1 MNCPKC
7 GTPLENTYRCPKC
20 EYEEPTMKRIIRASN
35 YHYNVGLSKAKIRD
49 LSGAIT
55 SLQMSLKYNKRNT
68 DARNLLGLVYFQMGE
83 TVSAL
88 SEWVIS
94 VHFQSKGNVARN
106 YIKKVQNNQG
116 QLQVINNTIQ
126 NYNLALKYLDEGNGD
141 LAIIELKKVVN
152 LNPNYIRA
160 YQLLGLL
167 YIQHKQYSAAK
178 KILSRALKLD
188 RNNITTVRYMNE
200 LVGYSRQKRKG
211 KDIQRERAA
220 YVQIKDPNPIVIERT
235 SGGYTD
241 FSTSTLS
248 FVNILIGIIIGA
260 AVVGLLVVPSIQK
273 TKAAEYNK
281 AVVEYSSQISE
292 RNKEITTLQN
302 QVDAL
307 TNEND
312 GLKNSAD
319 TTSQADSGKN
329 QELLI
334 QAMKSYLDNDF
345 VTSGTVLADVDKT
358 LLDSQDAQAVYDF
371 LLAKTRDTVVNQL
384 YAEAYEYYDQKDYMN
399 AVTYFRK
406 VLNLNGDS
414 VEAWFYMG
422 RSYQY
427 LTDFEQARN
436 CYNTIINNYG
446 DSDYAGDAGS
456 YLSQIENRASEST
469 ASEDQTSGE
478 QPAEGEPAEG
488 E

>member
-35 YHYNVGLSKAKIRD
+35 DHYNVGLSKAKLRD

-55 SLQMSLKYNKRNT
+55 SLQMSLKYNNRNT
-68 DARNLLGLVYFQMGE
+68 KARNLLGLVYFQMGE

-94 VHFQSKGNVARN
+94 VHFQGKGNVARN

-126 NYNLALKYLDEGNGD
+126 NYNLALKYLEEGNGD

-167 YIQHKQYSAAK
+167 YIQHKQYSAAR

-200 LVGYSRQKRKG
+200 LVGYSRQRRKG
-211 KDIQRERAA
+211 GDVEREKAA

-241 FSTSTLS
+241 FNTSTLS

-260 AVVGLLVVPSIQK
+260 AVVGLLLVPSIQK
-273 TKAAEYNK
+273 TKASEYNQ
-281 AVVEYSSQISE
+281 AVVGYSSQVSE
-292 RNKEITTLQN
+292 RNKEITSLQN
-302 QVDAL
+302 QVDTL
-307 TNEND
+307 TDEND
-312 GLKNSAD
+312 KLKNNMDSVG
-319 TTSQADSGKN
+319 SGADSEQNDKR
-329 QELLI
+329 LI

-345 VTSGTVLADVDKT
+345 VTAGTVLADVDKT
-358 LLDSQDAQAVYDF
+358 LLDGQEAQDVYDF
-371 LLAKTRDTVVNQL
+371 LLTNTKDTVINQL
-384 YAEAYEYYDQKDYMN
+384 YEEACEYYDQKDYMN

-406 VLNLNGDS
+406 VLNLNPDS
-414 VEAWFYMG
+414 VEAWYNMG
-422 RSYQY
+422 RAYQY

-436 CYNTIINNYG
+436 CYNTILNNYG
-446 DSDYAGDAGS
+446 DSDYANDART
-456 YLSQIENRASEST
+456 YLSQIESRIS
-469 ASEDQTSGE
+469 
-478 QPAEGEPAEG
+478 EGE
-488 E
+488 

>member
-68 DARNLLGLVYFQMGE
+68 KARNLLGLVYFQMGE

-126 NYNLALKYLDEGNGD
+126 NYNLALKYLEEGNGD

-167 YIQHKQYSAAK
+167 YIQHKQYSAAR

-211 KDIQRERAA
+211 GDVEREKAA

-241 FSTSTLS
+241 FNTSTLS

-260 AVVGLLVVPSIQK
+260 AVVGLLLVPSIQK
-273 TKAAEYNK
+273 TKASEYNQ
-281 AVVEYSSQISE
+281 AVVGYSSQISE
-292 RNKEITTLQN
+292 RNKEITSLQN
-302 QVDAL
+302 QVDTL
-307 TNEND
+307 TDEND
-312 GLKNSAD
+312 KLKNNMDSVG
-319 TTSQADSGKN
+319 SGADSEQNDKR
-329 QELLI
+329 LI

-345 VTSGTVLADVDKT
+345 VTAGTVLADVDKT
-358 LLDSQDAQAVYDF
+358 LLDGQEAQDVYDF
-371 LLAKTRDTVVNQL
+371 LLTNTKDTVINQL
-384 YAEAYEYYDQKDYMN
+384 YEEACEYYDQKDYMN

-406 VLNLNGDS
+406 VLNLNPDS
-414 VEAWFYMG
+414 VEAWYNMG
-422 RSYQY
+422 RAYQY

-446 DSDYAGDAGS
+446 DSDYANDART
-456 YLSQIENRASEST
+456 YLSQIESRISES
-469 ASEDQTSGE
+469 E
-478 QPAEGEPAEG
+478 
-488 E
+488 

>member
-68 DARNLLGLVYFQMGE
+68 NARNLLGLVYFQMGE

-88 SEWVIS
+88 GEWVIS

-126 NYNLALKYLDEGNGD
+126 NYNLALKYLEEGNGD

-160 YQLLGLL
+160 YQLLGIL

-211 KDIQRERAA
+211 GDVEREKAA

-235 SGGYTD
+235 AGSYTD
-241 FSTSTLS
+241 FNTSTLS

-260 AVVGLLVVPSIQK
+260 AVVGLLLVPSIQK
-273 TKAAEYNK
+273 TKASEYNQ

-292 RNKEITTLQN
+292 RNKEITSLQN
-302 QVDAL
+302 QVDTL
-307 TNEND
+307 TDEND
-312 GLKNSAD
+312 KLKNNMDSVG
-319 TTSQADSGKN
+319 SQADSEQNDKR
-329 QELLI
+329 LI

-345 VTSGTVLADVDKT
+345 VTAGTVLADVDKT
-358 LLDSQDAQAVYDF
+358 LLDGQEAQDVYDF
-371 LLAKTRDTVVNQL
+371 LLTKTRDTVVNQL

-406 VLNLNGDS
+406 VLNLNPDS
-414 VEAWFYMG
+414 VEAWYNMG
-422 RSYQY
+422 RAYQY

-446 DSDYAGDAGS
+446 DSDYADDART
-456 YLSQIENRASEST
+456 YLSQIESRMSESQT
-469 ASEDQTSGE
+469 PESE
-478 QPAEGEPAEG
+478 
-488 E
+488 

>member
-35 YHYNVGLSKAKIRD
+35 DHYNVGLSKAKLRD

-68 DARNLLGLVYFQMGE
+68 KARNLLGLVYFQMGE

-94 VHFQSKGNVARN
+94 VHFQGKGNVARN

-126 NYNLALKYLDEGNGD
+126 NYNLALKYLEEGNGD

-167 YIQHKQYSAAK
+167 YIQHKQYSAAR

-200 LVGYSRQKRKG
+200 LVGYSRQRRKG
-211 KDIQRERAA
+211 GDVEREKAA

-241 FSTSTLS
+241 FNTSTLS

-260 AVVGLLVVPSIQK
+260 AVVGLLLVPSIQK
-273 TKAAEYNK
+273 TKASEYNQ
-281 AVVEYSSQISE
+281 AVVGYSSQISE
-292 RNKEITTLQN
+292 RNKEITSLQN
-302 QVDAL
+302 QVDTL
-307 TNEND
+307 TDEND
-312 GLKNSAD
+312 KLKNNMDSVG
-319 TTSQADSGKN
+319 SGADSEQNDKR
-329 QELLI
+329 LI

-345 VTSGTVLADVDKT
+345 VTAGTVLADVDKT
-358 LLDSQDAQAVYDF
+358 LLDGQEAQDVYDF
-371 LLAKTRDTVVNQL
+371 LLTNTKDTVINQL
-384 YAEAYEYYDQKDYMN
+384 YEEACEYYDQKDYMN

-406 VLNLNGDS
+406 VLNLNPDS
-414 VEAWFYMG
+414 VEAWYNMG
-422 RSYQY
+422 RAYQY

-436 CYNTIINNYG
+436 CYNTILNNYG
-446 DSDYAGDAGS
+446 DSDYANDART
-456 YLSQIENRASEST
+456 YLSQIESRIS
-469 ASEDQTSGE
+469 
-478 QPAEGEPAEG
+478 EGE
-488 E
+488 

>member
-68 DARNLLGLVYFQMGE
+68 KARNLLGLVYFQMGE

-126 NYNLALKYLDEGNGD
+126 NYNLALKYLEEGNGD

-167 YIQHKQYSAAK
+167 YIQHKQYSAAR

-211 KDIQRERAA
+211 GDVEREKAA

-241 FSTSTLS
+241 FNTSTLS

-260 AVVGLLVVPSIQK
+260 AVVGLLLVPSIQK
-273 TKAAEYNK
+273 TKASEYNQ
-281 AVVEYSSQISE
+281 AVVGYSSQISE
-292 RNKEITTLQN
+292 RNKEITSLQN
-302 QVDAL
+302 QVDTL
-307 TNEND
+307 TDEND
-312 GLKNSAD
+312 KLKNNMDSVG
-319 TTSQADSGKN
+319 SGADSEQNDKR
-329 QELLI
+329 LI

-345 VTSGTVLADVDKT
+345 VTAGTVLADVDKT
-358 LLDSQDAQAVYDF
+358 LLDGQEAQDVYDF
-371 LLAKTRDTVVNQL
+371 LLTNTKDTVVNQL
-384 YAEAYEYYDQKDYMN
+384 YEEACEYCDQKDYMN

-406 VLNLNGDS
+406 VLNLNPDS
-414 VEAWFYMG
+414 VEAWYNMG
-422 RSYQY
+422 RAYQY

-446 DSDYAGDAGS
+446 DSDYANDART
-456 YLSQIENRASEST
+456 YLSQIESRISES
-469 ASEDQTSGE
+469 E
-478 QPAEGEPAEG
+478 
-488 E
+488 

>member
-1 MNCPKC
+1 
-7 GTPLENTYRCPKC
+7 
-20 EYEEPTMKRIIRASN
+20 
-35 YHYNVGLSKAKIRD
+35 
-49 LSGAIT
+49 
-55 SLQMSLKYNKRNT
+55 
-68 DARNLLGLVYFQMGE
+68 MGE

-126 NYNLALKYLDEGNGD
+126 NYNLALKYLEEGNGD

-167 YIQHKQYSAAK
+167 YIQHKQYSAAR

-211 KDIQRERAA
+211 GDVEREKAA

-241 FSTSTLS
+241 FNTSTLS

-260 AVVGLLVVPSIQK
+260 AVVGLLLVPSIQK
-273 TKAAEYNK
+273 TKASEYNQ
-281 AVVEYSSQISE
+281 AVVGYSSQISE
-292 RNKEITTLQN
+292 RNKEITSLQN
-302 QVDAL
+302 QVDTL
-307 TNEND
+307 TDEND
-312 GLKNSAD
+312 KLKNNMDSVG
-319 TTSQADSGKN
+319 SGADSEQNDKR
-329 QELLI
+329 LI
-334 QAMKSYLDNDF
+334 QEMKSYLDNDF
-345 VTSGTVLADVDKT
+345 VTAGTVLADVDKT
-358 LLDSQDAQAVYDF
+358 LLDGQEAQDVYDF
-371 LLAKTRDTVVNQL
+371 LLTNTKDTVVNQL
-384 YAEAYEYYDQKDYMN
+384 YEEACEYYDQKDYMN

-406 VLNLNGDS
+406 VLNLNPDS
-414 VEAWFYMG
+414 VEAWYNMG
-422 RSYQY
+422 RAYQY

-446 DSDYAGDAGS
+446 DSDYANDART
-456 YLSQIENRASEST
+456 YLSQIESRISES
-469 ASEDQTSGE
+469 E
-478 QPAEGEPAEG
+478 
-488 E
+488 

>member
-20 EYEEPTMKRIIRASN
+20 AYEEPIMKRIIQSSN
-35 YHYNVGLSKAKIRD
+35 YHYNIGLSKARIRD
-49 LSGAIT
+49 LSGAIA

-68 DARNLLGLVYFQMGE
+68 NARNLLGLVYFQTGE
-83 TVSAL
+83 TVAAL

-116 QLQVINNTIQ
+116 QLQVINSTIQ
-126 NYNLALKYLDEGNGD
+126 NYNLALKYLEEGNGD

-167 YIQHKQYSAAK
+167 YIQHKQYSAAR

-200 LVGYSRQKRKG
+200 LVDYSHQRRRG
-211 KDIQRERAA
+211 KDVEPEKAA

-235 SGGYTD
+235 AGSYTD
-241 FSTSTLS
+241 FNTSTLS

-260 AVVGLLVVPSIQK
+260 AVVGLLLVPSIQK
-273 TKAAEYNK
+273 TKASEYNQ

-307 TNEND
+307 TDEND
-312 GLKNSAD
+312 KLKNNMD
-319 TTSQADSGKN
+319 TVGSQADSEQNEKR
-329 QELLI
+329 LI

-345 VTSGTVLADVDKT
+345 ATAGTVLADVDKT
-358 LLDSQDAQAVYDF
+358 LLDGQEAQDVYDF
-371 LLAKTRDTVVNQL
+371 LLTKTRDTVINQL

-406 VLNLNGDS
+406 VLNLNSDS
-414 VEAWFYMG
+414 VEAWFNMG
-422 RSYQY
+422 RAYQY

-436 CYNTIINNYG
+436 CYNTIINDYG
-446 DSDYAGDAGS
+446 DSEYADDART
-456 YLSQIENRASEST
+456 YLSQIESRVSESGT
-469 ASEDQTSGE
+469 PENNT
-478 QPAEGEPAEG
+478 PEGE
-488 E
+488 

>member
-68 DARNLLGLVYFQMGE
+68 KARNLLGLVYFQMGE

-126 NYNLALKYLDEGNGD
+126 NYNLALKYLEEGNGD

-167 YIQHKQYSAAK
+167 YIQHKQYSAAR

-211 KDIQRERAA
+211 GDVEREKAA

-241 FSTSTLS
+241 FNTSTLS

-260 AVVGLLVVPSIQK
+260 AVVGLLLVPSIQK
-273 TKAAEYNK
+273 TKASEYNQ
-281 AVVEYSSQISE
+281 AVVGYSSQISE
-292 RNKEITTLQN
+292 RNKEITSLQN
-302 QVDAL
+302 QVDTL
-307 TNEND
+307 TDEND
-312 GLKNSAD
+312 KLKNNMDSVG
-319 TTSQADSGKN
+319 SGADSEQNDKR
-329 QELLI
+329 LI

-345 VTSGTVLADVDKT
+345 VTAGTVLADVDKT
-358 LLDSQDAQAVYDF
+358 LLDGQEAQDVYDF
-371 LLAKTRDTVVNQL
+371 LLTNTKDTVVNQL
-384 YAEAYEYYDQKDYMN
+384 YEEACEYYDQKDYMN

-406 VLNLNGDS
+406 VLNLNPDS
-414 VEAWFYMG
+414 VEAWYNMG
-422 RSYQY
+422 RAYQY

-446 DSDYAGDAGS
+446 DSDYANDART
-456 YLSQIENRASEST
+456 YLSQIESRISES
-469 ASEDQTSGE
+469 E
-478 QPAEGEPAEG
+478 
-488 E
+488 

>member
-20 EYEEPTMKRIIRASN
+20 EFEEPTMKRIIQSSN
-35 YHYNVGLSKAKIRD
+35 YHYNVGLSKARIRD

-68 DARNLLGLVYFQMGE
+68 NARNLLGLVYFQMGE
-83 TVSAL
+83 TVAAL

-116 QLQVINNTIQ
+116 QLQVINSTIQ
-126 NYNLALKYLDEGNGD
+126 NYNLALKYLEEGNGD

-167 YIQHKQYSAAK
+167 YIQHKQYSAAR

-200 LVGYSRQKRKG
+200 LVDYSHQRRKG
-211 KDIQRERAA
+211 REAEREKAA

-235 SGGYTD
+235 SGSYTD
-241 FSTSTLS
+241 FNTSTLS

-260 AVVGLLVVPSIQK
+260 AVVGLLLVPSIQK
-273 TKAAEYNK
+273 TKASEYNQ

-307 TNEND
+307 TDEND
-312 GLKNSAD
+312 KLKNNMD
-319 TTSQADSGKN
+319 TVGSQADSEQNEKR
-329 QELLI
+329 LI

-345 VTSGTVLADVDKT
+345 VTAGTVLADVDKT
-358 LLDSQDAQAVYDF
+358 LLDGQEAQDVYDF

-406 VLNLNGDS
+406 VLNLNPDS
-414 VEAWFYMG
+414 VEAWYNMG

-446 DSDYAGDAGS
+446 DSEYAYDAQT
-456 YLSQIENRASEST
+456 YLNQIESRSAESGTPESE
-469 ASEDQTSGE
+469 
-478 QPAEGEPAEG
+478 
-488 E
+488 

>member
-35 YHYNVGLSKAKIRD
+35 DHYNVGLSKAKIRD

-68 DARNLLGLVYFQMGE
+68 KARNLLGLVYFQMGE

-94 VHFQSKGNVARN
+94 VHFQGKGNVARN

-126 NYNLALKYLDEGNGD
+126 NYNLALKYLEEGNGD

-167 YIQHKQYSAAK
+167 YIQHKQYSAAR

-200 LVGYSRQKRKG
+200 LVGYSRQRRKG
-211 KDIQRERAA
+211 GDVEREKAA

-241 FSTSTLS
+241 FNTSTLS

-260 AVVGLLVVPSIQK
+260 AVVGLLLVPSIQK
-273 TKAAEYNK
+273 TKASEYNQ
-281 AVVEYSSQISE
+281 AVVGYSSQVSE
-292 RNKEITTLQN
+292 RNKEITSLQN
-302 QVDAL
+302 QVDTL
-307 TNEND
+307 TDEND
-312 GLKNSAD
+312 KLKNNMDSVG
-319 TTSQADSGKN
+319 SGADSEQNDKR
-329 QELLI
+329 LI

-345 VTSGTVLADVDKT
+345 VTAGTVLADVDKT
-358 LLDSQDAQAVYDF
+358 LLDGQEAQDVYDF
-371 LLAKTRDTVVNQL
+371 LLTNTKDTVINQL
-384 YAEAYEYYDQKDYMN
+384 YEEACEYYDQKDYMN

-406 VLNLNGDS
+406 VLNLNPDS
-414 VEAWFYMG
+414 VEAWYNMG
-422 RSYQY
+422 RAYQY

-436 CYNTIINNYG
+436 CYNTILNNYG
-446 DSDYAGDAGS
+446 DSDYANDART
-456 YLSQIENRASEST
+456 YLSQIESRIS
-469 ASEDQTSGE
+469 
-478 QPAEGEPAEG
+478 EGE
-488 E
+488 

>member
-35 YHYNVGLSKAKIRD
+35 DHYNVGLSKAKLRD

-68 DARNLLGLVYFQMGE
+68 KARNLLGLVYFQMGE

-94 VHFQSKGNVARN
+94 VHFQGKGNVARN

-126 NYNLALKYLDEGNGD
+126 NYNLALKYLEEGNGD

-167 YIQHKQYSAAK
+167 YIQHKQYSAAR

-200 LVGYSRQKRKG
+200 LVGYSRQRRKG
-211 KDIQRERAA
+211 GDVEREKAA
-220 YVQIKDPNPIVIERT
+220 YVQIKDPKPIVIERT

-241 FSTSTLS
+241 FNTSTLS

-260 AVVGLLVVPSIQK
+260 AVVGLLLVPSIQK
-273 TKAAEYNK
+273 TKASEYNQ
-281 AVVEYSSQISE
+281 AVVGYSSQISE
-292 RNKEITTLQN
+292 RNKEITSLQN
-302 QVDAL
+302 QVDTL
-307 TNEND
+307 TDEND
-312 GLKNSAD
+312 KLKNNMDSVG
-319 TTSQADSGKN
+319 SGADSEQNDKR
-329 QELLI
+329 LI

-345 VTSGTVLADVDKT
+345 VTAGTVLADVDKT
-358 LLDSQDAQAVYDF
+358 LLDGQEAQDVYDF
-371 LLAKTRDTVVNQL
+371 LLTNTKDTVINQL
-384 YAEAYEYYDQKDYMN
+384 YEEACEYYDQKDYMN

-406 VLNLNGDS
+406 VLNLNPDS
-414 VEAWFYMG
+414 VEAWYNMG
-422 RSYQY
+422 RAYQY

-436 CYNTIINNYG
+436 CYNTILNNYG
-446 DSDYAGDAGS
+446 DSDYANDART
-456 YLSQIENRASEST
+456 YLSQIESRIS
-469 ASEDQTSGE
+469 
-478 QPAEGEPAEG
+478 EGE
-488 E
+488 

>member
-35 YHYNVGLSKAKIRD
+35 DHYNVGLSKAKLRD

-68 DARNLLGLVYFQMGE
+68 KARNLLGLVYFQMGE

-94 VHFQSKGNVARN
+94 VHFQGKGNVARN

-126 NYNLALKYLDEGNGD
+126 NYNLALKYLEEGNGD

-167 YIQHKQYSAAK
+167 YIQHKQYSAAR

-200 LVGYSRQKRKG
+200 LVGYSRQRRKG
-211 KDIQRERAA
+211 GDVEREKAA

-241 FSTSTLS
+241 FNTSTLS

-260 AVVGLLVVPSIQK
+260 AVVGLLLVPSIQK
-273 TKAAEYNK
+273 TKASEYNQ
-281 AVVEYSSQISE
+281 AVVGYSSQVSE
-292 RNKEITTLQN
+292 RNKEITSLQN
-302 QVDAL
+302 QVDTL
-307 TNEND
+307 TDEND
-312 GLKNSAD
+312 KLKNNMDSVG
-319 TTSQADSGKN
+319 SGADSEQNDKR
-329 QELLI
+329 LI

-345 VTSGTVLADVDKT
+345 VTAGTVLADVDKT
-358 LLDSQDAQAVYDF
+358 LLDGQEAQDVYDF
-371 LLAKTRDTVVNQL
+371 LLTNTKDTVINQL
-384 YAEAYEYYDQKDYMN
+384 YEEACEYYDQKDYMN

-406 VLNLNGDS
+406 VLNLNPDS
-414 VEAWFYMG
+414 VEAWYNMG
-422 RSYQY
+422 RAYQY

-446 DSDYAGDAGS
+446 DSDYANDART
-456 YLSQIENRASEST
+456 YLSQIESRIS
-469 ASEDQTSGE
+469 
-478 QPAEGEPAEG
+478 EGE
-488 E
+488 

>member
-35 YHYNVGLSKAKIRD
+35 DHYNVGLSKAKLRD

-68 DARNLLGLVYFQMGE
+68 KARNLLGLVYFQMGE

-94 VHFQSKGNVARN
+94 VHFQGKGNVARN

-126 NYNLALKYLDEGNGD
+126 NYNLALKYLEEGNGD

-167 YIQHKQYSAAK
+167 YIQHKQYSAAR

-200 LVGYSRQKRKG
+200 LVGYSRQRRKG
-211 KDIQRERAA
+211 GDVEREKAA

-241 FSTSTLS
+241 FNTSTLS

-260 AVVGLLVVPSIQK
+260 AVVGLLLVPSIQK
-273 TKAAEYNK
+273 TKASEYNQ
-281 AVVEYSSQISE
+281 AVVGYSSQISE
-292 RNKEITTLQN
+292 RNKEITSLQN
-302 QVDAL
+302 QVDTL
-307 TNEND
+307 TDEND
-312 GLKNSAD
+312 KLKNNMDSVG
-319 TTSQADSGKN
+319 SGADSEQNDKR
-329 QELLI
+329 LI

-345 VTSGTVLADVDKT
+345 VTAGTVLADVDKT
-358 LLDSQDAQAVYDF
+358 LLDGQEAQDVYDF
-371 LLAKTRDTVVNQL
+371 LLTNTKDTVINQL
-384 YAEAYEYYDQKDYMN
+384 YEEACEYYDQKDYMN

-406 VLNLNGDS
+406 VLNLNPDS
-414 VEAWFYMG
+414 VEAWYNMG
-422 RSYQY
+422 RAYQY

-436 CYNTIINNYG
+436 CYNTILNNYG
-446 DSDYAGDAGS
+446 DNDYANDART
-456 YLSQIENRASEST
+456 YLSQIESRIS
-469 ASEDQTSGE
+469 
-478 QPAEGEPAEG
+478 EGE
-488 E
+488 

>member
-68 DARNLLGLVYFQMGE
+68 NARNLLGLVYFQMGE

-88 SEWVIS
+88 GEWVIS

-126 NYNLALKYLDEGNGD
+126 NYNLALKYLEEGNGD

-211 KDIQRERAA
+211 GDVEREKAA

-235 SGGYTD
+235 AGSYTD
-241 FSTSTLS
+241 FNTSTLS

-260 AVVGLLVVPSIQK
+260 AVVGLLLVPSIQK
-273 TKAAEYNK
+273 TKASEYNQ

-292 RNKEITTLQN
+292 RNKEITSLQN
-302 QVDAL
+302 QVDTL
-307 TNEND
+307 TDEND
-312 GLKNSAD
+312 KLKNNMDSVG
-319 TTSQADSGKN
+319 SQADSEQNDKR
-329 QELLI
+329 LI

-345 VTSGTVLADVDKT
+345 VTAGTVLADVDKT
-358 LLDSQDAQAVYDF
+358 LLDGQEAQDVYDF
-371 LLAKTRDTVVNQL
+371 LLTKTRDTVVNQL

-406 VLNLNGDS
+406 VLNLNPDS
-414 VEAWFYMG
+414 VEAWYNMG
-422 RSYQY
+422 RAYQY

-436 CYNTIINNYG
+436 CYNTIINKYG
-446 DSDYAGDAGS
+446 DSDYADDART
-456 YLSQIENRASEST
+456 YLSQIESRMSESQT
-469 ASEDQTSGE
+469 PESE
-478 QPAEGEPAEG
+478 
-488 E
+488 

>member
-7 GTPLENTYRCPKC
+7 GTPLKNTYRCPKC

-68 DARNLLGLVYFQMGE
+68 NARNLLGLVYFQMGE

-88 SEWVIS
+88 GEWVIS

-126 NYNLALKYLDEGNGD
+126 NYNLALKYLEEGNGD

-211 KDIQRERAA
+211 GDVEREKAA

-235 SGGYTD
+235 AGSYTD
-241 FSTSTLS
+241 FNTSTLS

-260 AVVGLLVVPSIQK
+260 AVVGLLLVPSIQK
-273 TKAAEYNK
+273 TKASEYNQ

-292 RNKEITTLQN
+292 RNKEITSLQN
-302 QVDAL
+302 QVDTL
-307 TNEND
+307 TDEND
-312 GLKNSAD
+312 KLKNNMDSVG
-319 TTSQADSGKN
+319 SQADSEQNDKR
-329 QELLI
+329 LI

-345 VTSGTVLADVDKT
+345 VTAGTVLADVDKT
-358 LLDSQDAQAVYDF
+358 LLDGQEAQDVYDF
-371 LLAKTRDTVVNQL
+371 LLTKTRDTVVNQL

-406 VLNLNGDS
+406 VLNLNPDS
-414 VEAWFYMG
+414 VEAWYNMG
-422 RSYQY
+422 RAYQY

-446 DSDYAGDAGS
+446 DSDYADDART
-456 YLSQIENRASEST
+456 YLSQIESRMSESQT
-469 ASEDQTSGE
+469 PESE
-478 QPAEGEPAEG
+478 
-488 E
+488 

>member
-68 DARNLLGLVYFQMGE
+68 DARNLLGLVYFQVGE

-211 KDIQRERAA
+211 KDIERERAA

-260 AVVGLLVVPSIQK
+260 AVGGWLVVPSIQK

-312 GLKNSAD
+312 GLKNSTD

-384 YAEAYEYYDQKDYMN
+384 YAEAYEYYDQRDYMN

-446 DSDYAGDAGS
+446 DSDYAGDASS

-469 ASEDQTSGE
+469 ASEDQASGE

>member
-20 EYEEPTMKRIIRASN
+20 EYEEPMMKRIIRASN
-35 YHYNVGLSKAKIRD
+35 YHYNVGLSKVRIRD

-55 SLQMSLKYNKRNT
+55 SLQMSLKYNKRHTN
-68 DARNLLGLVYFQMGE
+68 ARNLLGLVYFQMGE

-94 VHFQSKGNVARN
+94 VHFQSKGNIARN

-126 NYNLALKYLDEGNGD
+126 NYNQALKYLEEGNGD

-200 LVGYSRQKRKG
+200 LVGYSTSQRRKNRAVE
-211 KDIQRERAA
+211 REKAA
-220 YVQIKDPNPIVIERT
+220 FIQIKDPNPIVIERT
-235 SGGYTD
+235 AGSYTD
-241 FSTSTLS
+241 FNTSTLS

-307 TNEND
+307 TGEND
-312 GLKNSAD
+312 TLKNNAD
-319 TTSQADSGKN
+319 NTGSLADEGHN
-329 QELLI
+329 EELLI

-358 LLDSQDAQAVYDF
+358 LLSSQDAQSVYDF
-371 LLAKTRDTVVNQL
+371 LLTKTRDTVVNQI

-414 VEAWFYMG
+414 VEAWFYLG
-422 RSYQY
+422 RAYQY

-436 CYNTIINNYG
+436 CYNTIMNNYG
-446 DSDYAGDAGS
+446 DSDYADDART
-456 YLSQIENRASEST
+456 YLSQIENRTSENQSSESEPLE
-469 ASEDQTSGE
+469 SEPSENETGE
-478 QPAEGEPAEG
+478 
-488 E
+488 

>member
-35 YHYNVGLSKAKIRD
+35 YHYNAGLSKAKIRD

-68 DARNLLGLVYFQMGE
+68 NARNLLGLVYFQMGE

-88 SEWVIS
+88 GEWVIS

-126 NYNLALKYLDEGNGD
+126 NYNLALKYLEEGNGD

-211 KDIQRERAA
+211 GDVEREKAA

-235 SGGYTD
+235 SGSYTD
-241 FSTSTLS
+241 FNTSTLS

-260 AVVGLLVVPSIQK
+260 AVVGLLLVPSIQK
-273 TKAAEYNK
+273 TKASEYNQ

-292 RNKEITTLQN
+292 RNKEITSLQN
-302 QVDAL
+302 QVDTL
-307 TNEND
+307 TDEND
-312 GLKNSAD
+312 KLKNNMDSVG
-319 TTSQADSGKN
+319 SQADSEQNDKR
-329 QELLI
+329 LI

-345 VTSGTVLADVDKT
+345 VTAGTVLADVDKT
-358 LLDSQDAQAVYDF
+358 LLDGQEAQDVYDF
-371 LLAKTRDTVVNQL
+371 LLTKTRDTVVNQL
-384 YAEAYEYYDQKDYMN
+384 YEEACEYYDQKDYMN

-406 VLNLNGDS
+406 VLNLNPDS
-414 VEAWFYMG
+414 VEAWYNMG
-422 RSYQY
+422 RAYQY

-446 DSDYAGDAGS
+446 DSDYADDART
-456 YLSQIENRASEST
+456 YLSQIESRMSESQT
-469 ASEDQTSGE
+469 PESE
-478 QPAEGEPAEG
+478 
-488 E
+488 

>member
-1 MNCPKC
+1 
-7 GTPLENTYRCPKC
+7 
-20 EYEEPTMKRIIRASN
+20 
-35 YHYNVGLSKAKIRD
+35 
-49 LSGAIT
+49 
-55 SLQMSLKYNKRNT
+55 MS
-68 DARNLLGLVYFQMGE
+68 AF
-83 TVSAL
+83 

-211 KDIQRERAA
+211 KDIERERAA

-312 GLKNSAD
+312 GLKNSTD

-384 YAEAYEYYDQKDYMN
+384 YAEAYEYYDQRDYMN

-446 DSDYAGDAGS
+446 DSDYAGDASS

-469 ASEDQTSGE
+469 ASEDQASGE

>member
-68 DARNLLGLVYFQMGE
+68 NARNLLGLVYFQMGE

-88 SEWVIS
+88 GEWVIS

-126 NYNLALKYLDEGNGD
+126 NYNLALKYLEEGNGD

-211 KDIQRERAA
+211 GDVEREKAA

-235 SGGYTD
+235 AGSYTD
-241 FSTSTLS
+241 FNTSTLS

-260 AVVGLLVVPSIQK
+260 AVVGLLLVPSIQK
-273 TKAAEYNK
+273 TKASEYNQ

-292 RNKEITTLQN
+292 RNKEITSLQN
-302 QVDAL
+302 QVDTL
-307 TNEND
+307 TDEND
-312 GLKNSAD
+312 KLKNNMDSVGN
-319 TTSQADSGKN
+319 QADSEQNDKR
-329 QELLI
+329 LI

-345 VTSGTVLADVDKT
+345 VTAGTVLADVDKT
-358 LLDSQDAQAVYDF
+358 LLDGQEAQDVYDF
-371 LLAKTRDTVVNQL
+371 LLTKTRDTVVDQL

-406 VLNLNGDS
+406 VLNLNPDS
-414 VEAWFYMG
+414 VEAWYNMG
-422 RSYQY
+422 RAYQY

-446 DSDYAGDAGS
+446 DSDYADDART
-456 YLSQIENRASEST
+456 YLSQIESRMSESQT
-469 ASEDQTSGE
+469 PESE
-478 QPAEGEPAEG
+478 
-488 E
+488 

>member
-68 DARNLLGLVYFQMGE
+68 NARNLLGLVYFQMGE

-88 SEWVIS
+88 GEWVIS

-126 NYNLALKYLDEGNGD
+126 NYNLALKYLEEGNGD

-211 KDIQRERAA
+211 GDVEREKAA

-235 SGGYTD
+235 AGSYTD
-241 FSTSTLS
+241 FNTSTLS

-260 AVVGLLVVPSIQK
+260 AVVGLLLVPSIQK
-273 TKAAEYNK
+273 TKASEYNQ

-292 RNKEITTLQN
+292 RNKEITSLQN
-302 QVDAL
+302 QVDTL
-307 TNEND
+307 TDEND
-312 GLKNSAD
+312 KLKNNMDSVG
-319 TTSQADSGKN
+319 SQADSEQNDKR
-329 QELLI
+329 LI
-334 QAMKSYLDNDF
+334 QVMKSYLDNDF
-345 VTSGTVLADVDKT
+345 VTAGTVLADVDKT
-358 LLDSQDAQAVYDF
+358 LLDGQEAQDVYDF
-371 LLAKTRDTVVNQL
+371 LLTKTRDTVVNQL

-406 VLNLNGDS
+406 VLNLNPDS
-414 VEAWFYMG
+414 VEAWYNMG
-422 RSYQY
+422 RAYQY

-446 DSDYAGDAGS
+446 DSDYADDART
-456 YLSQIENRASEST
+456 YLSQIESRMSESQT
-469 ASEDQTSGE
+469 PESE
-478 QPAEGEPAEG
+478 
-488 E
+488 

>member
-20 EYEEPTMKRIIRASN
+20 AYEEPIMKRIIQSSN
-35 YHYNVGLSKAKIRD
+35 YHYNIGLSKARIRD
-49 LSGAIT
+49 LSGAIA

-68 DARNLLGLVYFQMGE
+68 NARNLLGLVYFQTGE
-83 TVSAL
+83 TVAAL

-116 QLQVINNTIQ
+116 QLQVINSTIQ
-126 NYNLALKYLDEGNGD
+126 NYNLALKYLEEGNGD

-167 YIQHKQYSAAK
+167 YIQHKQYSAAR

-200 LVGYSRQKRKG
+200 LVDYSHQRRRG
-211 KDIQRERAA
+211 KDVEREKAA

-235 SGGYTD
+235 AGSYTD
-241 FSTSTLS
+241 FNTSTLS

-260 AVVGLLVVPSIQK
+260 AVVGLLLVPSIQK
-273 TKAAEYNK
+273 TKASEYNQ

-307 TNEND
+307 TDEND
-312 GLKNSAD
+312 KLKNNMD
-319 TTSQADSGKN
+319 TVGSQADSEQNEKR
-329 QELLI
+329 LI

-345 VTSGTVLADVDKT
+345 ATAGTVLADVDKT
-358 LLDSQDAQAVYDF
+358 LLDGQEAQDVYDF
-371 LLAKTRDTVVNQL
+371 LLTKTRDTVINQL

-406 VLNLNGDS
+406 VLNLNSDS
-414 VEAWFYMG
+414 VEAWFNMG
-422 RSYQY
+422 RAYQY

-436 CYNTIINNYG
+436 CYNTIINDYG
-446 DSDYAGDAGS
+446 DSEYADDART
-456 YLSQIENRASEST
+456 YLSQIESRVSESGT
-469 ASEDQTSGE
+469 PENNT
-478 QPAEGEPAEG
+478 PEGE
-488 E
+488 

>member
-20 EYEEPTMKRIIRASN
+20 AYEEPIMKRIIQSSN
-35 YHYNVGLSKAKIRD
+35 YHYNIGLSKAKIRD
-49 LSGAIT
+49 LSGAIA

-68 DARNLLGLVYFQMGE
+68 NARNLLGLVYFQTGE
-83 TVSAL
+83 TVAAL

-116 QLQVINNTIQ
+116 QLQVINSTIQ
-126 NYNLALKYLDEGNGD
+126 NYNLALKYLEEGNGD

-167 YIQHKQYSAAK
+167 YIQHKQYSAAR

-200 LVGYSRQKRKG
+200 LVDYSHQRRRG
-211 KDIQRERAA
+211 KDVEREKAA

-235 SGGYTD
+235 AGSYTD
-241 FSTSTLS
+241 FNTSTLS

-260 AVVGLLVVPSIQK
+260 AVVGLLLVPSIQK
-273 TKAAEYNK
+273 TKASEYNQ

-307 TNEND
+307 TDEND
-312 GLKNSAD
+312 KLKNNMD
-319 TTSQADSGKN
+319 TVGSQADSEQNEKR
-329 QELLI
+329 LI

-345 VTSGTVLADVDKT
+345 ATAGTVLADVDKT
-358 LLDSQDAQAVYDF
+358 LLDGQEAQDVYDF
-371 LLAKTRDTVVNQL
+371 LLTKTRDTVINQL

-406 VLNLNGDS
+406 VLNLNSDS
-414 VEAWFYMG
+414 VEAWFNMG
-422 RSYQY
+422 RAYQY

-446 DSDYAGDAGS
+446 DSEYADDART
-456 YLSQIENRASEST
+456 YLSQIESRVSESGT
-469 ASEDQTSGE
+469 PENNT
-478 QPAEGEPAEG
+478 PEGE
-488 E
+488 

>member
-35 YHYNVGLSKAKIRD
+35 DHYNVGLSKAKLRD

-68 DARNLLGLVYFQMGE
+68 KARNLLGLVYFQMGE

-94 VHFQSKGNVARN
+94 VHFQGKGNVARN

-126 NYNLALKYLDEGNGD
+126 NYNLALKYLEEGNGD

-167 YIQHKQYSAAK
+167 YIQHKQYSAAR

-200 LVGYSRQKRKG
+200 LVGYSRQRRKG
-211 KDIQRERAA
+211 GDVEREKAA

-241 FSTSTLS
+241 FNTSTLS

-260 AVVGLLVVPSIQK
+260 AVVGLLLVPSIQK
-273 TKAAEYNK
+273 TKASEYNQ
-281 AVVEYSSQISE
+281 AVVGYSSQISE
-292 RNKEITTLQN
+292 RNKEITSLQN
-302 QVDAL
+302 QVDTL
-307 TNEND
+307 TDEND
-312 GLKNSAD
+312 KLKNNMDSVG
-319 TTSQADSGKN
+319 SGADSEQNDKC
-329 QELLI
+329 LI

-345 VTSGTVLADVDKT
+345 VTAGTVLADVDKT
-358 LLDSQDAQAVYDF
+358 LLDGQEAQDVYDF
-371 LLAKTRDTVVNQL
+371 LLTNTKDTVINQL
-384 YAEAYEYYDQKDYMN
+384 YEEACEYYDQKDYMN

-406 VLNLNGDS
+406 VLNLNPDS
-414 VEAWFYMG
+414 VEAWYNMG
-422 RSYQY
+422 RAYQY

-436 CYNTIINNYG
+436 CYNTILNNYG
-446 DSDYAGDAGS
+446 DSDYANDART
-456 YLSQIENRASEST
+456 YLSQIESRIS
-469 ASEDQTSGE
+469 
-478 QPAEGEPAEG
+478 EGE
-488 E
+488 

>member
-7 GTPLENTYRCPKC
+7 GTPLENTSRCPKC

-68 DARNLLGLVYFQMGE
+68 NARNLLGLVYFQMGE

-88 SEWVIS
+88 GEWVIS

-126 NYNLALKYLDEGNGD
+126 NYNLALKYLEEGNGD

-211 KDIQRERAA
+211 GDVEREKAA

-235 SGGYTD
+235 AGSYTD
-241 FSTSTLS
+241 FNTSTLS

-260 AVVGLLVVPSIQK
+260 AVVGLLLVPSIQK
-273 TKAAEYNK
+273 TKASEYNQ

-292 RNKEITTLQN
+292 RNKEITSLQN
-302 QVDAL
+302 QVDTL
-307 TNEND
+307 TDEND
-312 GLKNSAD
+312 KLKNNMDSVG
-319 TTSQADSGKN
+319 SQADSEQNDKR
-329 QELLI
+329 LI

-345 VTSGTVLADVDKT
+345 VTAGTVLADVDKT
-358 LLDSQDAQAVYDF
+358 LLDGQEAQDVYDF
-371 LLAKTRDTVVNQL
+371 LLTKTRDTVVNQL

-406 VLNLNGDS
+406 VLNLNPDS
-414 VEAWFYMG
+414 VEAWYNMG
-422 RSYQY
+422 RAYQY

-446 DSDYAGDAGS
+446 DSDYADDART
-456 YLSQIENRASEST
+456 YLSQIESRMSESQT
-469 ASEDQTSGE
+469 PESE
-478 QPAEGEPAEG
+478 
-488 E
+488 

>member
-68 DARNLLGLVYFQMGE
+68 NARNLLGLVYFQMGE

-88 SEWVIS
+88 GEWVIS

-126 NYNLALKYLDEGNGD
+126 NYNLALKYLEEGNGD
-141 LAIIELKKVVN
+141 MAIIELKKVVN

-211 KDIQRERAA
+211 GDVEREKAA

-235 SGGYTD
+235 AGSYTD
-241 FSTSTLS
+241 FNTSTLS

-260 AVVGLLVVPSIQK
+260 AVVGLLLVPSIQK
-273 TKAAEYNK
+273 TKASEYNQ

-292 RNKEITTLQN
+292 RNKEITSLQN
-302 QVDAL
+302 QVDTL
-307 TNEND
+307 TDEND
-312 GLKNSAD
+312 KLKNNMDSVG
-319 TTSQADSGKN
+319 SQADSEQNDKR
-329 QELLI
+329 LI

-345 VTSGTVLADVDKT
+345 VTAGTVLADVDKT
-358 LLDSQDAQAVYDF
+358 LLDGQEAQDVYDF
-371 LLAKTRDTVVNQL
+371 LLTKTRDTVVNQL

-406 VLNLNGDS
+406 VLNLNPDS
-414 VEAWFYMG
+414 VEAWYNMG
-422 RSYQY
+422 RAYQY

-446 DSDYAGDAGS
+446 DSDYADDART
-456 YLSQIENRASEST
+456 YLSQIESRMSESQT
-469 ASEDQTSGE
+469 PESE
-478 QPAEGEPAEG
+478 
-488 E
+488 

>member
-35 YHYNVGLSKAKIRD
+35 DHYNVGLSKAKLRD

-68 DARNLLGLVYFQMGE
+68 KARNLLGLVYFQMGE

-94 VHFQSKGNVARN
+94 VHFQGKGNVARN

-126 NYNLALKYLDEGNGD
+126 NYNLALKYLEEGNGD

-167 YIQHKQYSAAK
+167 YIQHKQYSAAR

-200 LVGYSRQKRKG
+200 LVGYSRQRRKG
-211 KDIQRERAA
+211 GDVEREKAA

-241 FSTSTLS
+241 FNTSTLS

-260 AVVGLLVVPSIQK
+260 AVVGLLLVPSIQK
-273 TKAAEYNK
+273 TKASEYNQ
-281 AVVEYSSQISE
+281 AVVGYSSQISE
-292 RNKEITTLQN
+292 RNKEITSLQN
-302 QVDAL
+302 QVDTL
-307 TNEND
+307 TDEND
-312 GLKNSAD
+312 KLKNNMDSVG
-319 TTSQADSGKN
+319 SGADSEQNDKR
-329 QELLI
+329 LI

-345 VTSGTVLADVDKT
+345 VTAGTVLADVDKT
-358 LLDSQDAQAVYDF
+358 LLDGQEAQDVYDF
-371 LLAKTRDTVVNQL
+371 LLTNTKDTVINQL
-384 YAEAYEYYDQKDYMN
+384 YEEACEYYDQKDYMN

-406 VLNLNGDS
+406 VLNLNPDS
-414 VEAWFYMG
+414 VEAWYNMG
-422 RSYQY
+422 RAYQY

-446 DSDYAGDAGS
+446 DSDYANDART
-456 YLSQIENRASEST
+456 YLSQIESRIS
-469 ASEDQTSGE
+469 
-478 QPAEGEPAEG
+478 EGE
-488 E
+488 

>member
-35 YHYNVGLSKAKIRD
+35 DHYNVGLSKAKIRD

-68 DARNLLGLVYFQMGE
+68 KARNLLGLVYFQMGE

-94 VHFQSKGNVARN
+94 VHFQGKGNVARN

-126 NYNLALKYLDEGNGD
+126 NYNLALKYLEEGNGD

-167 YIQHKQYSAAK
+167 YIQHKQYSAAR

-200 LVGYSRQKRKG
+200 LVGYSRQRRKG
-211 KDIQRERAA
+211 GDVEREKAA

-241 FSTSTLS
+241 FNTSTLS

-260 AVVGLLVVPSIQK
+260 AVVGLLLVPSIQK
-273 TKAAEYNK
+273 TKASEYNQ
-281 AVVEYSSQISE
+281 AVVGYSSQVSE
-292 RNKEITTLQN
+292 RNKEITSLQN
-302 QVDAL
+302 QVDTL
-307 TNEND
+307 TDEND
-312 GLKNSAD
+312 KLKNNMDSVG
-319 TTSQADSGKN
+319 SGADSEQNDKR
-329 QELLI
+329 LI

-345 VTSGTVLADVDKT
+345 VTAGTVLADVDKT
-358 LLDSQDAQAVYDF
+358 LLDGQEAQDVYDF
-371 LLAKTRDTVVNQL
+371 LLTNTKDTVINQL
-384 YAEAYEYYDQKDYMN
+384 YEEACEYYDQKDYMN

-406 VLNLNGDS
+406 VLNLNPDS
-414 VEAWFYMG
+414 VEAWYNMG
-422 RSYQY
+422 RAYQY

-446 DSDYAGDAGS
+446 DSDYANDART
-456 YLSQIENRASEST
+456 YLSQIESRIS
-469 ASEDQTSGE
+469 
-478 QPAEGEPAEG
+478 EGE
-488 E
+488 

>member
-68 DARNLLGLVYFQMGE
+68 NARNLLGLVYFQMGE

-88 SEWVIS
+88 GEWVIS

-126 NYNLALKYLDEGNGD
+126 NYNLALKYLEEGNGD

-211 KDIQRERAA
+211 GDVEREKAA

-235 SGGYTD
+235 AGSYTD
-241 FSTSTLS
+241 FNTSTLS

-260 AVVGLLVVPSIQK
+260 AVVGLLLVPSIQK
-273 TKAAEYNK
+273 TKASEYNQ

-292 RNKEITTLQN
+292 RNKEITSLQN
-302 QVDAL
+302 QVDTL
-307 TNEND
+307 TDEND
-312 GLKNSAD
+312 KLKNNMDSVG
-319 TTSQADSGKN
+319 SQADSEQNDKR
-329 QELLI
+329 LI

-345 VTSGTVLADVDKT
+345 VTAGTVLADVDKT
-358 LLDSQDAQAVYDF
+358 LLDGQEAQDVYDF
-371 LLAKTRDTVVNQL
+371 LLTKTRDTVVNQL

-406 VLNLNGDS
+406 VLNLNPDS
-414 VEAWFYMG
+414 VEAWYNMG
-422 RSYQY
+422 RAYQY

-446 DSDYAGDAGS
+446 DSDYADDART
-456 YLSQIENRASEST
+456 YLSQIESRMSESQT
-469 ASEDQTSGE
+469 PESE
-478 QPAEGEPAEG
+478 
-488 E
+488 